1 MLPSNSQI
9 TTMLGSLG
17 PFPTFVLPKGS
28 NPLFGCLTC
37 LHLHTFPPPH
47 PHTSTCTHFSRPHTP
62 AHFQQNLTEEER
74 EVLSEQLS
82 LWKNLRHDLERA
94 RLLVELIRKREKLK
108 REQVGP
114 QLQSFALKEG
124 SNEVLFPLEC

>member
-9 TTMLGSLG
+9 ATMLGSLG
-17 PFPTFVLPKGS
+17 PSPTFVLPKGS
-28 NPLFGCLTC
+28 DPAS
-37 LHLHTFPPPH
+37 HA
-47 PHTSTCTHFSRPHTP
+47 STCTHSLLHTHTPPPVLTFHAHIP

-114 QLQSFALKEG
+114 QLPSFALEED
-124 SNEVLFPLEC
+124 SNEVLFPLES

>member
-9 TTMLGSLG
+9 ATVLGSLG
-17 PFPTFVLPKGS
+17 SSLTFILPKGS

-37 LHLHTFPPPH
+37 SACTHSLLHT
-47 PHTSTCTHFSRPHTP
+47 HTPLPVLTFHAHTP

-114 QLQSFALKEG
+114 QLQSFALEED
-124 SNEVLFPLEC
+124 SNEVLFPLDC